1 MPNHILIVDDDVA
14 NIDLF
19 KVMFR
24 TLNVEVQSATTG
36 SQAIEQAQNDPPL
49 LLFLDLMLPDMT
61 GFEVCARLKGD
72 PATAHIQIAM
82 LTGRSDEAA
91 RQKAQEV
98 GADHFLVKPVT
109 RADLKTLL
117 DSALDA

>member
-24 TLNVEVQSATTG
+24 TLDVEVQSATTG
-36 SQAIEQAQNDPPL
+36 GEALEQAQNDPPL

-72 PATAHIQIAM
+72 PATARIQIAM
-82 LTGRSDEAA
+82 LTGRSDEAV

-98 GADHFLVKPVT
+98 GADHFLVKPFT
-109 RADLKTLL
+109 RADLKALL
-117 DSALDA
+117 DSALGA

>member
-36 SQAIEQAQNDPPL
+36 GEALEQAQSDPPL

-72 PATAHIQIAM
+72 PATARIQIAM

-109 RADLKTLL
+109 RADLKALL
-117 DSALDA
+117 DSALGA